1 MTPANISILVAP
13 PSAPPPAAPLSA
25 FPPTIPPP
33 AAPPPFCVDAEY
45 TGFVDAV
52 TTMPLTCD
60 DLREFNGCDP
70 EEDYSEQIREKCPIA
85 CGLCTPP
92 PAPPQTP
99 PQPPS
104 PPSPPMLPSPLSPPP
119 SPPTPPRAPPS
130 PPSPPMSPSPQSP
143 PPCQDNS
150 PTGLVFSNGE
160 PARCDQLMTACEH
173 SSYGELIRERCRRTC
188 GVCVY
193 LEAPPS
199 PPVPP
204 PVPPLAPQPRAPPPE
219 PPHPPSPPSVGG
231 CYNAD
236 GTHQCDCTTPESA
249 CAGIWTSGCNCAA
262 TGAPRV
268 TPARAHLH

>member
-104 PPSPPMLPSPLSPPP
+104 PPSPPMLPSP
-119 SPPTPPRAPPS
+119 
-130 PPSPPMSPSPQSP
+130 QSP

-160 PARCDQLMTACEH
+160 PAECNQLVTACEH
-173 SSYGELIRERCRRTC
+173 SSYGDLIRERCRRTC

-193 LEAPPS
+193 LDAPPS
-199 PPVPP
+199 PP
-204 PVPPLAPQPRAPPPE
+204 L
-219 PPHPPSPPSVGG
+219 
-231 CYNAD
+231 
-236 GTHQCDCTTPESA
+236 
-249 CAGIWTSGCNCAA
+249 
-262 TGAPRV
+262 
-268 TPARAHLH
+268 